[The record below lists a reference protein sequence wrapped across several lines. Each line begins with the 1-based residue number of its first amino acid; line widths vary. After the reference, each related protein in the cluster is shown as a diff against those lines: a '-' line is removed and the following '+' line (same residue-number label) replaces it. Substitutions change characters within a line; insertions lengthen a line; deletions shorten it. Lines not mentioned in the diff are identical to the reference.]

1 LAGLTATRRSP
12 LPTIRVAATRE
23 SLLQRAAI
31 GAVAGFV
38 ATAPMTSVMLALSRK
53 LQGETDPLPPEVV
66 TERVTQRAGLDDE
79 VRGLR
84 MPVFLTSHF
93 GFGAVA
99 GALYYALLEPG
110 LRWLPVRGQLY
121 GMLVWLLSYA
131 GWLPA
136 LNLFPDP
143 AHTSRRRTVQLIL
156 AHLAWGSSL
165 QSGAALLEQRLNQ
178 DR

>member
-1 LAGLTATRRSP
+1 MAGLTATSLSASRAIPSAP
-12 LPTIRVAATRE
+12 TRE
-23 SLLQRAAI
+23 SLLQRATI

-53 LQGETDPLPPEVV
+53 LQGEADPLPPEVI
-66 TERVTQRAGLDDE
+66 TDRVTHRAGLDDE
-79 VRGLR
+79 VRGFR

-110 LRWLPVRGQLY
+110 LRWLPLRGQLY

-143 AHTSRRRTVQLIL
+143 AQTSRRRTVQLVL

-165 QSGAALLEQRLNQ
+165 QSGADLLARRL
-178 DR
+178 RERH